1 MTKTRTMLTQ
11 LTQRATM
18 MTLGIHDCYNYKDN
32 IEIYEAD
39 SARDPKAEALTF
51 TVDQCFG
58 RRPSLQSYDDHD
70 AKPDPPDASWS
81 TPAQPAP

>member
-1 MTKTRTMLTQ
+1 ML
-11 LTQRATM
+11 RAHSF
-18 MTLGIHDCYNYKDN
+18 LSAPDAPPSIVLALRHGLKP
-32 IEIYEAD
+32 EAD

>member
-1 MTKTRTMLTQ
+1 M
-11 LTQRATM
+11 
-18 MTLGIHDCYNYKDN
+18 
-32 IEIYEAD
+32 YEAD
-39 SARDPKAEALTF
+39 SARDRKAKALTF

>member
-1 MTKTRTMLTQ
+1 MLS
-11 LTQRATM
+11 AHS
-18 MTLGIHDCYNYKDN
+18 TLSAPDAPPSIVLALRHGLKP
-32 IEIYEAD
+32 EAD

-51 TVDQCFG
+51 TVDQCCG